1 MKALFKC
8 TYDSSKKKLD
18 EMYKIHFFEIFKR
31 LHPQEKC
38 EVIEYIQFQLQ
49 KEYDINKE
57 LYYDELNSLD
67 ITKIFYKTKYSKIT
81 KEK

>member
-8 TYDSSKKKLD
+8 TYNANKKRLS
-18 EMYKIHFFEIFKR
+18 EMYKIHFFSIFKN

-38 EVIEYIQFQLQ
+38 DIIDYFQHQLQ

-57 LYYDELNSLD
+57 IYYDELNARNISEG
-67 ITKIFYKTKYSKIT
+67 FYETTYHQLT
-81 KEK
+81 R